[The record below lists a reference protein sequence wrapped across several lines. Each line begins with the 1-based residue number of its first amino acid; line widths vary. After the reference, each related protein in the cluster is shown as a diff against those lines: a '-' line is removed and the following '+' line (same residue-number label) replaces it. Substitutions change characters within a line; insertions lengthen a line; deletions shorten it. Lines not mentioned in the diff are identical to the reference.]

1 MFTRLSKTMKIGL
14 GVGGA
19 LLFLLIGIAAASP
32 SSTPP
37 VAEVAAAPAAT
48 PALSS
53 SDQTFLSELVAYA
66 PRFGAEQ
73 PDRAVKLLNTAK
85 TNCLYLRGAGNGRT
99 MDAALA
105 ISRDGFTLAE
115 GLLFTNLAV
124 KDLCPGADQ
133 PRVAVVAAPTLPPG
147 SFTDGTYLVGTDMPA
162 GYYVTDGTGSDVAS
176 GACYWSRSQNDG
188 GSAGTIIKN
197 SYSPGVGRFTT
208 KAGEVVTLQHG
219 CTWVKK

>member
-32 SSTPP
+32 SSAPP
-37 VAEVAAAPAAT
+37 VAAPPPPAA

-53 SDQTFLSELVAYA
+53 ADQFFIDDLTMHASN
-66 PRFGAEQ
+66 FGS
-73 PDRAVKLLNTAK
+73 AVPERRQQLI
-85 TNCLYLRGAGNGRT
+85 
-99 MDAALA
+99 DAAKADCGWLRTYGVA
-105 ISRDGFTLAE
+105 QLGPMAQTRTSQGYSLAE
-115 GLLFTNLAV
+115 GLTFDQLAMNHY
-124 KDLCPGADQ
+124 CPDVSARQ
-133 PRVAVVAAPTLPPG
+133 AAVVAAPTLPPG